1 MAVGVQARNREAVR
15 EAMRDL
21 ENKRV
26 EARIHIGQRKED
38 PVESIVA
45 DRDRRGTR
53 RVARAARNTIR
64 ARALNLIPISAR
76 LPRRHRIAGIKRVT
90 RNKAIQINRAGQL
103 ATPAALIAE
112 SEENVSK
119 RFELRLQRIY
129 VYVRRGFIFGGS
141 KNIDFG
147 NRTACRISAERAVAC
162 HAELQV
168 GIRLETVR
176 ARVGADGV

>member
-1 MAVGVQARNREAVR
+1 
-15 EAMRDL
+15 MRDL

-45 DRDRRGTR
+45 DRDWRRTR
-53 RVARAARNTIR
+53 RVARAARNTVW

-76 LPRRHRIAGIKRVT
+76 LPRRHRIAGIKRIA
-90 RNKAIQINRAGQL
+90 RNEAIQIDRASQL
-103 ATPAALIAE
+103 AAAAALIAE

-129 VYVRRGFIFGGS
+129 V
-141 KNIDFG
+141 
-147 NRTACRISAERAVAC
+147 
-162 HAELQV
+162 H
-168 GIRLETVR
+168 
-176 ARVGADGV
+176 